1 MVFGEEN
8 CDLTWNQTRLNLRR
22 LVVKGIDYCLSTAAM
37 TQESAFHYLAS
48 GCRRHVLRILITV

>member
-22 LVVKGIDYCLSTAAM
+22 LVVKGIDYCLNTAAM

-48 GCRRHVLRILITV
+48 GC